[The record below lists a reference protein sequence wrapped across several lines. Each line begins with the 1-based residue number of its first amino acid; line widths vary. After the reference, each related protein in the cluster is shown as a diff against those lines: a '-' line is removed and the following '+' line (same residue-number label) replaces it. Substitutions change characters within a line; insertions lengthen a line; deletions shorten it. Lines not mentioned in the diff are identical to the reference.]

1 MLRVSII
8 KATAIFKIELTYIMK
23 HDVFFDFTYIHN
35 LSLRKYGMVLG
46 TDLNNFET
54 CVSAVDHGFKLV
66 TFVAADEKVLKPS
79 FKGRAAVFPNP
90 GLKTSKLSYINKQNM
105 PSHVFNIYI

>member
-1 MLRVSII
+1 MMCFLI
-8 KATAIFKIELTYIMK
+8 LP
-23 HDVFFDFTYIHN
+23 IHS
-35 LSLRKYGMVLG
+35 LSLRKYVMVLG

-66 TFVAADEKVLKPS
+66 TFVAADQKVLKPS

-105 PSHVFNIYI
+105 PSHVFNIYIYINLVLGISHD

>member
-1 MLRVSII
+1 
-8 KATAIFKIELTYIMK
+8 MK